1 MTKKEERL
9 EEAQRLKRSWRERR
23 EVRRECED
31 EEEEHELEEEEMEKM
46 MGQTDKFCHTCAM
59 IPCCCAL
66 TNLERRIEMINL
78 EKEMENICRELLEN
92 KEKQAGEH
100 HQKPRLVQAMTELDC
115 NVKGRSREQARR
127 ERHVETKNKEN
138 KNGQKGKLGD

>member
-46 MGQTDKFCHTCAM
+46 MGQTDKLCHTCAM

-78 EKEMENICRELLEN
+78 EKEM
-92 KEKQAGEH
+92 
-100 HQKPRLVQAMTELDC
+100 
-115 NVKGRSREQARR
+115 
-127 ERHVETKNKEN
+127 
-138 KNGQKGKLGD
+138 